1 MINMNG
7 QKRAILYARVSTK
20 QQEEHGYR
28 LTKQFDDMRDY
39 AARNNFNVISEF
51 QEAYTGTVPF
61 RNRPYGSKVYEA
73 IEAGKVDAVI
83 VHELDRAARGD
94 TSYQMPVDFLVF
106 WRDLQEADVEL
117 HSCDEG
123 LVKDGIVTMVEAWQS
138 NEDNRKRRKR
148 SMQGRREKINKG
160 YFPGNGPR
168 CYGYRIVGTR
178 KDTHLEIYE
187 KEAEIVRLIFVWYI
201 GGIGVTEICK
211 RLTKMGVLSY
221 GDKHD
226 KGKKHEK
233 GEWSPGQIYSI
244 LKRETYR
251 GVWYAYRYKM
261 VKVRG
266 QNRKKRVQRS
276 KSEWVPIDV
285 PAIIDNETWE
295 KAQAQLKRGRQMA
308 KRNNNVHEYLL
319 ARRATCKCG
328 YHIQGKPCH
337 ARGKVYLYY
346 RCNGKYNN
354 RMTAG
359 KCDLSLFPVT
369 KVDTVVWAWLESLL
383 TNPEKMLK
391 GWHNSQEVAEKEN
404 APLLH
409 ELEQVKRLLVE
420 NEDQAVKLL
429 DSYLAGI
436 YDISILEDKKIQL
449 DMMIADLKKRKLE
462 IEQHVKQRTISD
474 ADINN
479 FIQFAESIQ
488 QYLGGDV
495 DFETKRAIVDMA
507 DLTAMFTVENG
518 EKIVYVTCHIGK
530 ERLSIDSPTDCSC
543 PNQSR
548 WW

>member
-1 MINMNG
+1 MTNTNEH
-7 QKRAILYARVSTK
+7 KRAILYARVSTK
-20 QQEEHGYR
+20 HQEQHGFR
-28 LTKQFDDMRDY
+28 LVKQFDDMRDY
-39 AARNNFNVISEF
+39 AARNNFTIVNEF

-73 IEAGKVDAVI
+73 MEAGRIDAVI

-94 TSYQMPVDFLVF
+94 TAYQMPIDFMVF
-106 WRDLQEADVEL
+106 WRDLQEADVQL
-117 HSCDEG
+117 HSCDVG
-123 LVKDGIVTMVEAWQS
+123 LVEDGILTMVQSWQS

-160 YFPGNGPR
+160 HFPGNGPR
-168 CYGYRIVGTR
+168 CYGYRIVGNR
-178 KDTHLEIYE
+178 KDTQLEIYE

-201 GGIGVTEICK
+201 SGIGVTEICK

-221 GDKHD
+221 GDKHE

-233 GEWSPGQIYSI
+233 GEWSPGQVYSI

-266 QNRKKRVQRS
+266 ENRKKRVQRP
-276 KSEWVPIDV
+276 KSEWMPIDV
-285 PAIIDNETWE
+285 PAIIDDQTWE
-295 KAQAQLKRGRQMA
+295 TAQTQLKHGRQMA
-308 KRNNNVHEYLL
+308 QRNNNVHEYLL

-337 ARGKVYLYY
+337 ARGEIYLYY

-354 RMTAG
+354 RVTAG
-359 KCDLSLFPVT
+359 KCDLSLFPVA
-369 KVDTVVWAWLESLL
+369 KVDAVVWSWLESLL

-391 GWHNSQEVAEKEN
+391 GWRNSQEAAEKEN

-409 ELEQVKRLLVE
+409 ELEQVNRLLAE

-429 DSYLAGI
+429 DLYLAGKF
-436 YDISILEDKKIQL
+436 DMSILDDKKTQL
-449 DMMIADLKKRKLE
+449 DMVIADLKKRKAE
-462 IEQHVKQRTISD
+462 IEQHVKQQTISD
-474 ADINN
+474 AQIND
-479 FIQFAESIQ
+479 FIQYAESIQ

-495 DFETKRAIVDMA
+495 DFETKREIVDMA
-507 DLTAMFTVENG
+507 NLTAMFAVENG
-518 EKIVYVTCHIGK
+518 EKIVYVTCNIDK
-530 ERLSIDSPTDCSC
+530 ERLSIDPATGTMS
-543 PNQSR
+543 
-548 WW
+548 